1 MDALGHSRRDSI
13 TRLGQLALP
22 LTAGVVSWL
31 VPLAVTTGFGGA
43 LPDFDIYL
51 AGARSLFTHVPMYAD
66 GPNQFVYP
74 PIAAI
79 LFLPF
84 LLGPALLWK
93 ILWTLASW
101 AALIAVVRR
110 LGLHGWAGSV
120 AAAVAIGTATPVTMA
135 TRLGQVEILLTCL
148 VILDLVPGPR
158 VTDRRRIPLPAG
170 WLVGLVTAIKLT
182 PALFIVYLLL
192 TRRWQAALTGT
203 ATAAGL
209 TLVGFAL
216 LPGES
221 LFYWGRLATTGSVG
235 FASDPIYLDNQSF
248 RGAILRL
255 CKLAPAAGPVALVI
269 AGGCIVIGLLA
280 ARRLSHRGLDG
291 VAVVLVGLTTA
302 LASPVSWTHHFVW
315 IVPLAVLLLIHRTG
329 RLVAVSGTLLV
340 VWLWLAPYSVLPA
353 GGMKELDYTAGEIL
367 LSGVTPVLGLV
378 VLVGAL
384 VADIGAGDREDRSA
398 EVGEAGQVP
407 GVSRS

>member
-1 MDALGHSRRDSI
+1 MGAVEGLGRTRRDRI

-22 LTAGVVSWL
+22 LTAGAVSWL
-31 VPLAVTTGFGGA
+31 VPLAFTTGFGGA
-43 LPDFDIYL
+43 MSDFDIYL
-51 AGARSLFTHVPMYAD
+51 GGARSIFTHAQMYAD

-93 ILWTLASW
+93 ILWAFASW
-101 AALIAVVRR
+101 AALMAVVHR
-110 LGLHGWAGSV
+110 LGLRGWAGSV

-135 TRLGQVEILLTCL
+135 TRLGQIEILLTCL
-148 VILDLVPGPR
+148 VILDLVPGSRPSGRR
-158 VTDRRRIPLPAG
+158 VIPLPAG

-182 PALFIVYLLL
+182 PALFIVHLLL
-192 TRRWQAALTGT
+192 TRRWRAALTAT
-203 ATAAGL
+203 VTAAGL
-209 TLVGFAL
+209 TLIGFAL
-216 LPGES
+216 LPGDS
-221 LFYWGRLATTGSVG
+221 VFYWGRLATTGSVG
-235 FASDPIYLDNQSF
+235 FASDPIYLDNQSV

-255 CKLAPAAGPVALVI
+255 FKLGPAAGPVALAL
-269 AGGCIVIGLLA
+269 AGVCIVIGLFA
-280 ARRLSHRGLDG
+280 ARRLSRRGLEG
-291 VAVVLVGLTTA
+291 AAVVLVGLATA

-315 IVPLAVLLLIHRTG
+315 IVPLAVILLTHRTG

-340 VWLWLAPYSVLPA
+340 VWLWLAPYGALPA

-378 VLVGAL
+378 LLVGAL
-384 VADIGAGDREDRSA
+384 MTDVGSTARRTEPTRPETKPASTRS
-398 EVGEAGQVP
+398 
-407 GVSRS
+407 